1 MMELT
6 PVIMARDAS
15 AELGTIMVPDI
26 IPTPRDIHKD
36 GRTAPMRPAKNVPII
51 KKAIVYFDMT
61 IFFH

>member
-1 MMELT
+1 
-6 PVIMARDAS
+6 
-15 AELGTIMVPDI
+15 MVPDI

-51 KKAIVYFDMT
+51 KKAMVYFDMT